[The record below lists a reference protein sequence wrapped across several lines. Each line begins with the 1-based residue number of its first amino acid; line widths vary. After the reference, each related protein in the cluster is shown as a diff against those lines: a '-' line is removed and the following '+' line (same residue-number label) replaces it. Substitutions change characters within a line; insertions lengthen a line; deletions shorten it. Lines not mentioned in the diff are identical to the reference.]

1 MAEPSES
8 TPDSESMRDESAA
21 PQPPRVR
28 PPSPLRRAR
37 STQLVKSDKCYS
49 AECAAF
55 AAQFV
60 TSFVLILFCML
71 MIAFRSGSLEVYLPL
86 ISSTAAIWVPN
97 PKVPTRTL
105 PSS

>member
-1 MAEPSES
+1 MADTPTEPEPATEPVRRRPVS
-8 TPDSESMRDESAA
+8 PVR
-21 PQPPRVR
+21 RVR
-28 PPSPLRRAR
+28 
-37 STQLVKSDKCYS
+37 STELVKSDRCYS

-55 AAQFV
+55 AAQFI

-97 PKVPTRTL
+97 PKAPTRSL
-105 PSS
+105 RDS

>member
-1 MAEPSES
+1 MADTPTEPEPATEPVRRRPVS
-8 TPDSESMRDESAA
+8 P
-21 PQPPRVR
+21 VR
-28 PPSPLRRAR
+28 PVR
-37 STQLVKSDKCYS
+37 SAEMIKSDRCYS

-97 PKVPTRTL
+97 PKAPTRTL
-105 PSS
+105 RDS

>member
-8 TPDSESMRDESAA
+8 TPDSESMRDESA
-21 PQPPRVR
+21 PEPPRVR

-55 AAQFV
+55 AAQFI

-97 PKVPTRTL
+97 PKAPTRSL
-105 PSS
+105 RDS